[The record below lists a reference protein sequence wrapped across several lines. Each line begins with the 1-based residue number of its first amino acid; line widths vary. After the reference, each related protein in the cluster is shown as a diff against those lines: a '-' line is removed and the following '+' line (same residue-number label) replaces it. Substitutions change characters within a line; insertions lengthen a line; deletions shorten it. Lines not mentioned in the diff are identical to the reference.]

1 MNKFIVALDG
11 LHFSSAATTYAV
23 ELAQSNAAFLTGV
36 FLDDRTFSSYK
47 IYDLVLKDGVSES
60 KIKHLRQQDTVIR
73 KQSSDYF
80 VASAQKASLN
90 FNVHHD
96 HNVALQELIH
106 ESIYADLLIIDQK
119 ESLSHYDEKH
129 PSRFIRDVLA
139 DAQCPVLVV
148 PSEYKSIQKIVFL
161 FDGTPSSVFAI
172 KLFSYLLPRFS
183 ELSIDVVSV
192 KPMEE
197 DVHLPDN
204 TLVKEL
210 LKRHYKQV
218 NYFVLKGISE
228 TEIVQYFST
237 SNAASIVVT
246 GAYRRSD
253 LSRWF
258 KPSIADILIK
268 NFHLP
273 LFVAHSK

>member
-11 LHFSSAATTYAV
+11 LHFSTSATTYAV
-23 ELAQSNAAFLTGV
+23 ELAQSNDAFLTGV

-60 KIKHLRQQDTVIR
+60 KIKHLRQQDTATR
-73 KQSSDYF
+73 SQSSDF
-80 VASAQKASLN
+80 FIESASNARLN

-106 ESIYADLLIIDQK
+106 ESIYSDLLIIDEK

-161 FDGTPSSVFAI
+161 FDGTPSAVFAI
-172 KLFSYLLPRFS
+172 KLFSYLLPHFS
-183 ELSIDVVSV
+183 KLSIDVVSV
-192 KPMEE
+192 KSMEE
-197 DVHLPDN
+197 DAHLPDN

-210 LKRHYKQV
+210 LKRHYRQV

-228 TEIVQYFST
+228 TEIIQYFSIA
-237 SNAASIVVT
+237 NAASIIVT